1 MRMKTNLMLGGAT
14 TKEMGMKLYV
24 AMFFA
29 TLSMPLA
36 SLAGIFAMEL
46 GYVLSIRQAIGVGV
60 LVGSVILIVSV
71 ITFLSSIPSTV
82 RRLRN
87 QTRVSNDTE

>member
-1 MRMKTNLMLGGAT
+1 
-14 TKEMGMKLYV
+14 MKLYT

-60 LVGSVILIVSV
+60 LMGSVILIVSV

-87 QTRVSNDTE
+87 QIRVSNETN

>member
-1 MRMKTNLMLGGAT
+1 
-14 TKEMGMKLYV
+14 MKLYF

-46 GYVLSIRQAIGVGV
+46 GYVLSFREAIGVGV
-60 LVGSVILIVSV
+60 LVGTVILILAV
-71 ITFLSSIPSTV
+71 ILFLLSIPSTMH
-82 RRLRN
+82 RLRASTSTVN
-87 QTRVSNDTE
+87 KSQG

>member
-1 MRMKTNLMLGGAT
+1 
-14 TKEMGMKLYV
+14 MKLYA

-36 SLAGIFAMEL
+36 SLAGILAMEL
-46 GYVLSIRQAIGVGV
+46 GYVWSIRQAIGVGV

-82 RRLRN
+82 RRLRH
-87 QTRVSNDTE
+87 QTRVSNDTN

>member
-1 MRMKTNLMLGGAT
+1 
-14 TKEMGMKLYV
+14 MKLYV

>member
-1 MRMKTNLMLGGAT
+1 
-14 TKEMGMKLYV
+14 MKLYV

-46 GYVLSIRQAIGVGV
+46 GYVGSIRQAIGVGV
-60 LVGSVILIVSV
+60 LVGSVILVAAV
-71 ITFLSSIPSTV
+71 ITFLSSIPSTA

-87 QTRVSNDTE
+87 HARASNDSY

>member
-1 MRMKTNLMLGGAT
+1 
-14 TKEMGMKLYV
+14 MKLYV

-29 TLSMPLA
+29 SLSMPLA
-36 SLAGIFAMEL
+36 SLAGIFAIEL
-46 GYVLSIRQAIGVGV
+46 GYVWSVRQAIGVGV
-60 LVGSVILIVSV
+60 FVGSVILIVSA

-87 QTRVSNDTE
+87 QARASNDTN

>member
-1 MRMKTNLMLGGAT
+1 
-14 TKEMGMKLYV
+14 MKLYA

-36 SLAGIFAMEL
+36 SLAGILAMEL
-46 GYVLSIRQAIGVGV
+46 GYVWSVRQAIGVGV
-60 LVGSVILIVSV
+60 LVGSVILVVAV
-71 ITFLSSIPSTV
+71 ITFLSSIPLTL

-87 QTRVSNDTE
+87 QTRSSNDSN

>member
-1 MRMKTNLMLGGAT
+1 MTTSLMLGGAT
-14 TKEMGMKLYV
+14 TKEMGMKFY
-24 AMFFA
+24 AAIFIA

-46 GYVLSIRQAIGVGV
+46 GYVWSVRQAIGVGV
-60 LVGSVILIVSV
+60 SVGSVILIVSA
-71 ITFLSSIPSTV
+71 ITFLSSVPSTV

-87 QTRVSNDTE
+87 QTRASNDNN

>member
-1 MRMKTNLMLGGAT
+1 
-14 TKEMGMKLYV
+14 MKLYT

-46 GYVLSIRQAIGVGV
+46 GYVLSICQAIGVGV
-60 LVGSVILIVSV
+60 LMGSVILIVSV

-87 QTRVSNDTE
+87 QIRVSNETN